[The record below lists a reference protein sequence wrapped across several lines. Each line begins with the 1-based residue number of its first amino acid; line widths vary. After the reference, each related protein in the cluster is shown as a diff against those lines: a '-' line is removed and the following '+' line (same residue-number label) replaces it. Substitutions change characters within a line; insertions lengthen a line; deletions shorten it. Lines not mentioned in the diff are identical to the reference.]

1 VTVEPIPRLPWSKGA
16 RAVTTISDIARR
28 AGVGVGTVSRV
39 LNRSPNVSEATR
51 QRVLDVIEEL
61 EYTPSSM
68 ARRLSLGRTLTVAA
82 VVPFITHASAVQR
95 LQGVVAAMRG
105 SAYDLTV
112 FDVETPHQ
120 RTDRLREIGRG
131 DRADGVI
138 VLSLH
143 PTDEDVA
150 RLERNGV
157 TTVLV
162 DARHPRLARF
172 VIDDVAGGELAV
184 RHLLELGHRRIG
196 FVGDAQDEEFGFTS
210 SRERQQ
216 GYVAALEACG
226 IGADAALVRTGP
238 HERGAAGRLAHEL
251 LRAKRRRPTAVFAAS
266 DTQALGVLEA
276 AADAGISVPDE
287 LSVIGFD
294 DIDLAAYVGLTTVR
308 QPLYESGLRGGKHLL
323 GTLQGDADGARETVL
338 PLELVVRRTTGPAA

>member
-1 VTVEPIPRLPWSKGA
+1 MEPIPSSAPERESA

-39 LNRSPNVSEATR
+39 LNRSPSVSEATR
-51 QRVLDVIEEL
+51 KRVLDVIEEL
-61 EYTPSSM
+61 EYTPSSV
-68 ARRLSLGRTLTVAA
+68 ARRLSLGRTLTVA
-82 VVPFITHASAVQR
+82 VIVPFVTHASAVER

-112 FDVETPHQ
+112 FDVETPQQ
-120 RTDRLREIGRG
+120 RTAQLREIGQG

-143 PTDEDVA
+143 PTDDDVA

-162 DARHPRLARF
+162 DARHPRLSRF

-184 RHLLELGHRRIG
+184 RHLLELGHRRVG
-196 FVGDAQDEEFGFTS
+196 FVGDAQDADFGFTS
-210 SRERQQ
+210 SSDRQQ
-216 GYVAALEACG
+216 GYVAALEAHG
-226 IGADAALVRTGP
+226 IEADPALVRTGP

-251 LRAKRRRPTAVFAAS
+251 LSAKRRPTAVFAAS

-276 AADAGISVPDE
+276 AAAAGLSVPDE

-294 DIDLAAYVGLTTVR
+294 DIDLASYVGLTTVR
-308 QPLYESGLRGGKHLL
+308 QPLYESGRRGGEHLL
-323 GTLQGDADGARETVL
+323 EALERGRNGADETLL
-338 PLELVVRRTTGPAA
+338 PLELVVRRTSGPAA